1 MCRGSVS
8 AECGLVSARRWL
20 ATVLYGAL
28 EGLGEVHS
36 GVGCAA
42 VQVEGQTACEMW
54 GDGLVDEL
62 VDAHTAQQLLQL

>member
-1 MCRGSVS
+1 MRGRVCEALVGHCALWGFGGFGRSALRCRV
-8 AECGLVSARRWL
+8 C
-20 ATVLYGAL
+20 
-28 EGLGEVHS
+28 
-36 GVGCAA
+36 A